1 MLLSVEKIN
10 SYYGKS
16 HILYDVSLNID
27 KGESVAL
34 LGRNGAGKT
43 TTMNS
48 IIGLLPPKDGEVIF
62 AGEDLAG
69 LKPDVIVRKGI
80 SLVPDTRRIFPNLTV
95 LENLY
100 ISERKTPDGK
110 WNIPTVFELF
120 PELERLKSSKGR
132 ELSGGEQQMLAIA
145 RSLIGNHKLLL
156 LDEPFEGLAPIIVK
170 KIAKTLLEIQ
180 KTGISL
186 LIVEHNFHVALE
198 IASRCYVIASGK
210 IVFEG
215 ASKALIESPEL
226 QDKLLAVGTEKD
238 GM

>member
-1 MLLSVEKIN
+1 MLLHVEAIN

-16 HILYDVSLNID
+16 HILHDVSLDIE

-48 IIGLLPPKDGEVIF
+48 IIGLMTPKSGKIIFDGQ
-62 AGEDLAG
+62 DLMG
-69 LKPDVIVRKGI
+69 KKTDVIVRKGI

-95 LENLY
+95 RENLY
-100 ISERKTPDGK
+100 ISERKTADGDWDIAK
-110 WNIPTVFELF
+110 IYNLF

-145 RSLIGNHKLLL
+145 RSLVGNHKLLL

-170 KIAKTLLEIQ
+170 KIAKMLTEIQ

-186 LIVEHNFHVALE
+186 MIVEHNFHISLE
-198 IASRCYVIASGK
+198 IASRCYVMSNGK
-210 IVFEG
+210 IVFGGE
-215 ASKALIESPEL
+215 SKTLIEDPAL
-226 QDKLLAVGTEKD
+226 QKKLLAV
-238 GM
+238 

>member
-1 MLLSVEKIN
+1 MLLHVENIN

-16 HILYDVSLNID
+16 HILHDVSLDIE

-48 IIGLLPPKDGEVIF
+48 IIGLLTPKSGKIVF
-62 AGEDLAG
+62 NGQDLVG
-69 LKPDVIVRKGI
+69 KKTDVIVRKGI

-95 LENLY
+95 QENLY
-100 ISERKTPDGK
+100 ISERKTADGDWDIAK
-110 WNIPTVFELF
+110 IFALF
-120 PELERLKSSKGR
+120 PDLERLKSSKGR

-145 RSLIGNHKLLL
+145 RSLVGNHKMLL

-170 KIAKTLLEIQ
+170 KIAKMLTEIQ

-186 LIVEHNFHVALE
+186 LIVEHNFHVSLE
-198 IASRCYVIASGK
+198 IASRCYVMSNGK
-210 IVFEG
+210 IVFSGE
-215 ASKALIESPEL
+215 SKTLTEDPAL
-226 QDKLLAVGTEKD
+226 QKKLLAV
-238 GM
+238 